1 VARIE
6 RQVAL
11 LLRRADSNRRSS
23 RLSHTLDRSA
33 YLVLDLL
40 EEVGPENVNAIAEQ
54 LRLDGST
61 VTRQVLALER
71 DGHVVRN
78 RDPRDGRATLVE
90 PTPEGLDAL
99 AVTREARATV
109 YGDLLSTWLPEER
122 SIFATLLTRLNDDM
136 DRRTRT

>member
-1 VARIE
+1 
-6 RQVAL
+6 
-11 LLRRADSNRRSS
+11 
-23 RLSHTLDRSA
+23 
-33 YLVLDLL
+33 
-40 EEVGPENVNAIAEQ
+40 
-54 LRLDGST
+54 
-61 VTRQVLALER
+61 
-71 DGHVVRN
+71 
-78 RDPRDGRATLVE
+78 VE